1 MKSSFVQLEQEG
13 SRLNQVGRWR
23 FNVTKRKSQA
33 LGACVHWTDN
43 SSPGDMDTWP
53 PVHVNAA
60 KFPVLSRRRCLSKPG
75 QTTGLPL
82 PSINGSRSQ
91 ADPVSTHRPEPVQP
105 KTCPRSMWT
114 RKSVLGVFIGQGRTG
129 ILKSELVAGAGHQ
142 ASIQTARHGMSPL
155 GPLVRPRKDLSG
167 PGSNHRRAEHDAC
180 LTDPKQQRNFCSSD
194 SAGETEAESR
204 ADKDGGQTLEDGDDD
219 EDYSVQRIRE
229 GDDDEDY
236 NKQRI
241 REWILDVNSCLFSK
255 GQEELTKATHTQ
267 ELDVATIKI
276 VYGGE

>member
-1 MKSSFVQLEQEG
+1 MKSCFVQLEQEG
-13 SRLNQVGRWR
+13 SRLNQVGRRR
-23 FNVTKRKSQA
+23 FNVIKRKSQA

-60 KFPVLSRRRCLSKPG
+60 KLPALRRRCLSKPG

-82 PSINGSRSQ
+82 PSINGSKSQ

-142 ASIQTARHGMSPL
+142 ASIQTARHGTSPP
-155 GPLVRPRKDLSG
+155 GPPVPPRKDLSG

-194 SAGETEAESR
+194 SAGETEAENR
-204 ADKDGGQTLEDGDDD
+204 ADKDGGRTPEDGDDD
-219 EDYSVQRIRE
+219 EDYNQ
-229 GDDDEDY
+229 
-236 NKQRI
+236 QRI

-255 GQEELTKATHTQ
+255 GQEELTKATHAQ